1 MNVTISCIFT
11 AFQGSCANLN
21 FIKLAGFFC
30 ISPTSC
36 LLAKRKTKVCVLLWI
51 WQTRTLS
58 PGVPMAPWGPGSP
71 CGQEGEFIYFFF
83 FPPWCFFQLV
93 SETQK
98 SHFIHTTFNAPTWVP
113 GLPCCPGGPGSPWG
127 PYEDVFEEIS
137 LQIQGL
143 IIQFPR
149 VRSPAWTLGSDS
161 LPVKYCRART

>member
-11 AFQGSCANLN
+11 AFQGLCANLN

-51 WQTRTLS
+51 WQTLTFS

-71 CGQEGEFIYFFF
+71 CGQEGEFFFFFFF
-83 FPPWCFFQLV
+83 FPMMFFFNLWAKHKSLISFTQL
-93 SETQK
+93 SMQ
-98 SHFIHTTFNAPTWVP
+98 PTWVP

-149 VRSPAWTLGSDS
+149 VRSWGVIP
-161 LPVKYCRART
+161 CRWNTAERGHK